1 MQRELTPTE
10 RNVRANVRNFLLT
23 ASLEE
28 LRRELALS
36 FERNDSMR
44 ARFVQEL
51 ITEETDA
58 TN

>member
-1 MQRELTPTE
+1 MQHKLTPTE

-28 LRRELALS
+28 MKRELALS

-51 ITEETDA
+51 ITEETNEND
-58 TN
+58 